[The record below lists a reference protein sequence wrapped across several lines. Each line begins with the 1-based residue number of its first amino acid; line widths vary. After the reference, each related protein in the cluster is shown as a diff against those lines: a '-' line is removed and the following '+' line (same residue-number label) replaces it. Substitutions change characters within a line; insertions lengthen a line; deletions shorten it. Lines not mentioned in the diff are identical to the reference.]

1 MFNIQPFEELA
12 SHNCG
17 RIDSKGFCF
26 LCKACNMPFNIFL
39 QENFKNPFFSVFI
52 QHEPHMNSQFV
63 SNTIPEAEKL
73 ISTSALPTRKFFT

>member
-26 LCKACNMPFNIFL
+26 LCKACNMNFNIFL
-39 QENFKNPFFSVFI
+39 QEIFKNLFFI
-52 QHEPHMNSQFV
+52 QFLSSMLH
-63 SNTIPEAEKL
+63 I
-73 ISTSALPTRKFFT
+73 